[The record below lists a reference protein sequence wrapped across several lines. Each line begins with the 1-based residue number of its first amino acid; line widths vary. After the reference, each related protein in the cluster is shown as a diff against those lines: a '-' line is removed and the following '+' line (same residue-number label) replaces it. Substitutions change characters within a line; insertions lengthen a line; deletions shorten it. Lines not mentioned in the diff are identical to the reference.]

1 MIDFTNIAFG
11 RKSHDPARVAAAPQH
26 RMSAEAPAPI
36 DCPRPT
42 ILTKPSLVHNDVLPT
57 CSIAGLLNY
66 LRAWVQQEH
75 GFDLPEN
82 DQLLLDLYGMIYGCP
97 PTIEAIAATDGL
109 VLMDVLEYIQANG
122 FRIDGQNVVELTFSA
137 IDATDLGA
145 VRDSIDK
152 TGGAYLGVTLYEAD
166 VAPGLTAWSPNGMG
180 AVGGI
185 VGGHCITAKDYTK
198 TAMTDATWGELIV
211 ADDAWLLPRLDEAFS
226 LRWIMATASA

>member
-1 MIDFTNIAFG
+1 MIDLPNMRLG
-11 RKSHDPARVAAAPQH
+11 RLPHDPERIAAAPQH

-42 ILTKPSLVHNDVLPT
+42 ILTKPSLVYNDTLPT
-57 CSIAGLLNY
+57 CCIAGLLNY
-66 LRAWVQQEH
+66 LRAWAQQEH

-97 PTIEAIAATDGL
+97 PTIEAIAVTDGL

-122 FRIDGQNVVELTFSA
+122 FRIDSQNVVELAFTSIDVTDMAA
-137 IDATDLGA
+137 I
-145 VRDSIDK
+145 RDSIDK
-152 TGGAYLGVTLYEAD
+152 TGGAYLGVTLFEAD
-166 VAPGLTAWSPNGMG
+166 VTPGLLAWTGDIAASGPV
-180 AVGGI
+180 A
-185 VGGHCITAKDYTK
+185 GGHCITAKDYTK

-226 LRWIMATASA
+226 IRWIMATA